1 MQRSI
6 NQISTRQRK
15 QENRRISLSTAIDY
29 FTPSFVVLDHA
40 RAKTEAE
47 ERTGFPILGNFH
59 LFKMPSIPEDRR
71 DTRHRRPVDASQTHC

>member
-15 QENRRISLSTAIDY
+15 QEKDFVIDGHQ
-29 FTPSFVVLDHA
+29 FVVLDHA
-40 RAKTEAE
+40 RAKTEAEE